1 MPGVGLQLLP
11 MTAPESSPWGSSPF
25 PQPCSAT
32 LPAAERETA
41 CFAFG
46 RRPCR
51 HRVGSQCSS
60 GRLGVWPCG
69 SLQALSIIPRVLQA
83 RCFVW
88 TGARMTSVEHVA
100 GMLQM
105 CLGIIRAWL
114 GLGWAGAWAFRE
126 NQALATKDGGR
137 AGQVLTKN
145 GPGPRTVTDPRRAL
159 YLQLQQTPAGYKYLL
174 GSCCTSSHRNRS
186 HNHSME

>member
-1 MPGVGLQLLP
+1 MPGVGLAALANDSTEELTLGQQP
-11 MTAPESSPWGSSPF
+11 VPTAMVCYTFRGGTRDCVFCVWEETL
-25 PQPCSAT
+25 SA
-32 LPAAERETA
+32 
-41 CFAFG
+41 
-46 RRPCR
+46 
-51 HRVGSQCSS
+51 SCSS

-69 SLQALSIIPRVLQA
+69 SVQALGIIPRVLQA
-83 RCFVW
+83 PCFVW
-88 TGARMTSVEHVA
+88 TGARMTSVEHAA